1 MVCSARSSKLGALDL
16 ELGETEGNS
25 SEEGIGKK
33 EASCHVNS
41 NQIHVSL

>member
-16 ELGETEGNS
+16 ELGETEGHS

-33 EASCHVNS
+33 EASCFVNS
-41 NQIHVSL
+41 NQIYVSL